1 MKNYRIPFLM
11 ALAAAVLLAA
21 GLVYVEWRS
30 GGMGGLTRATA
41 AAHLTR
47 LWPFQR
53 KQTSAASSKSAIS
66 SVPPVPEPLT
76 PVQLSPQR
84 LQSIGVKTSVAE
96 MKPVF
101 NEIRAAGNVDV
112 DEQLL
117 SYVQLRFSGWIQRV
131 FANYTF
137 QYVRKGQP
145 LFTIYSPDLVT
156 TEQEYLIAKQNQYVL
171 AGSTVPGVAAGS
183 VSLLNAAAE
192 RLEQWQIP
200 PREIARLKT
209 SGQARNELEIDSPA
223 SGYITERNALPQ
235 MYVQPETRLYA
246 IAGLS
251 AVWVYANI
259 FQDQIGQVKPGDPAT
274 VLVDSYPGRVFD
286 GRVDYIWPEVDTST
300 RTVKVRMAFSNPG
313 MKLMPGMFVDVD
325 MKIPLGR
332 HVVIPAAGVLQT
344 GTQNIVFIDRGD
356 GYLEPRNIVLG
367 PRAGDEF
374 IVLHGLKA
382 GERIVTSANF
392 LIDSESQLQAALG
405 SFTPPPPGAG
415 AAAAMNAL
423 SAQAAI
429 QFTTSPSPPHA
440 GNNILRVKLTGADGR
455 PLAGASVTTT
465 FFMAAM
471 PAMGMS
477 ALRAASQLADQGG
490 GNYEGAAELRSGGTW
505 QVTIVARKAGQTIAT
520 KQLTVDVAG
529 GMGRD

>member
-1 MKNYRIPFLM
+1 MKNYRVAFLI
-11 ALAAAVLLAA
+11 ALTIAILLAI
-21 GLVYVEWRS
+21 GLGYVEWRN
-30 GGMGGLTRATA
+30 GGFARAAA
-41 AAHLTR
+41 AAHATSH
-47 LWPFQR
+47 WPFKR
-53 KQTSAASSKSAIS
+53 AKTSVESSRPVASAEAAPAESS
-66 SVPPVPEPLT
+66 LT

-84 LQSIGVKTSVAE
+84 LQSIGVKTGVVE
-96 MKPVF
+96 MKPVY

-117 SYVQLRFSGWIQRV
+117 SYVQLRFSGWIQKV
-131 FANYTF
+131 FADYTF
-137 QYVRKGQP
+137 QYVKKGQP

-156 TEQEYLIAKQNQYVL
+156 TEQEYLIAKQNQNL
-171 AGSTVPGVAAGS
+171 LGRSTVPGVAAGA

-192 RLEQWQIP
+192 RLAQWQIP

-209 SGQARNELEIDSPA
+209 SGQTRNELEIDSPA

-235 MYVQPETRLYA
+235 MYAQPETRLYA

-251 AVWVYANI
+251 TVWVYANI
-259 FQDQIGQVKPGDPAT
+259 FQDQIGQIKPGDPAT

-286 GRVDYIWPEVDTST
+286 GRVDYIWPQVDANT
-300 RTVKVRMAFSNPG
+300 RTVKVRMAFPNSG

-344 GTQNIVFIDRGD
+344 GTQNLVFIDRGD
-356 GYLEPRNIVLG
+356 GYLEPRNVVLG

-374 IVLHGLKA
+374 IVLHGLKP

-405 SFTPPPPGAG
+405 SFAPPPPGAG
-415 AAAAMNAL
+415 AAAAMKA
-423 SAQAAI
+423 SSTQVSI
-429 QFTTSPSPPHA
+429 QFATSPSPPRK
-440 GNNILRVKLTGADGR
+440 GNNAVRVRLTGVDGR
-455 PLAGASVTTT
+455 PIPGAEVTAA

-477 ALRAASQLADQGG
+477 AMRIGCDLTDRGG
-490 GNYEGAAELRSGGTW
+490 GSYEGAIDLRSGGTW
-505 QVTIVARKAGQTIAT
+505 QVTVSAQKAGRTIAT
-520 KQLTVDVAG
+520 KQMTVDATG